1 MDLMHKRVSFL
12 ERLRKDRDKMRARD
26 ADTWRLRLEG
36 VRGKLGDD
44 GIERVSTQTL
54 FDMLEVSQ
62 RARSTGACKRLA
74 KLMRDLGWYPI
85 KARGLTPGGVRDQIR
100 GYARDK
106 RGLSLF

>member
-1 MDLMHKRVSFL
+1 VSFID
-12 ERLRKDRDKMRARD
+12 RLKQVRNEALARN

-54 FDMLEVSQ
+54 FDLLEIPQ
-62 RARSTGACKRLA
+62 RSRTAGACRRLA
-74 KLMRDLGWYPI
+74 ALMRDLAWHPI
-85 KARGLTPGGVRDQIR
+85 KARGLTQTGVRDQVR
-100 GYARDK
+100 GWARDR